1 MKKNLTII
9 IVFFWCSI
17 LAACSISPSEIQ
29 PNEAPPLLS
38 AEEKEDF
45 FMSFW
50 ENINLQC
57 DDLKLSKNI
66 CLQKINKGLWMIG
79 TWVKIEYGQSLE
91 ILGLEFNKANK
102 SILSLDVLSGAIE
115 VKVKSTLNRN
125 KEEIRQLQQEPMR
138 FLHKGL
144 EDIKISYFTLN
155 AGDERT
161 IELLRDFWNNLLH
174 SQIEMNWPNWVGFD
188 LEIRPIGWEAEVNYA
203 LSFQGDI

>member
-1 MKKNLTII
+1 
-9 IVFFWCSI
+9 
-17 LAACSISPSEIQ
+17 
-29 PNEAPPLLS
+29 
-38 AEEKEDF
+38 
-45 FMSFW
+45 MSFW

-102 SILSLDVLSGAIE
+102 SILSLNVLSGAIE

-203 LSFQGDI
+203 LSFQGDF